1 MKPRYEAAS
10 SEAYELL
17 RKAHEVEKRI
27 DAIEKAKLCPCGSGK
42 PKASCCPDMDMKKG
56 EHHKTQTFGTTP
68 ENAQFH
74 IETGGKTYNAFYNT
88 NQSLLNSE
96 DVANKG
102 AKSEGVNL
110 DTLPMKNTHDAVVDR
125 LIEG

>member
-1 MKPRYEAAS
+1 MVNPRFENAS
-10 SEAYELL
+10 FEVQDML
-17 RKAHEVEKRI
+17 RKALQIEKRI
-27 DAIEKAKLCPCGSGK
+27 DALEVKKA
-42 PKASCCPDMDMKKG
+42 
-56 EHHKTQTFGTTP
+56 EHHKAQTFGTEP
-68 ENAQFH
+68 ENAQFM
-74 IETGGKTYNAFYNT
+74 IETGGQTYNAFYNT
-88 NQSLLNSE
+88 NQNLLDST